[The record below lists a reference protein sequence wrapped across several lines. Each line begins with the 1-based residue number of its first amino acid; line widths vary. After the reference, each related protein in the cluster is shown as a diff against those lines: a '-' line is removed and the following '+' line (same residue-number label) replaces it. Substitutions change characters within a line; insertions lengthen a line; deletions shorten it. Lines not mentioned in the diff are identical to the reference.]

1 MHSVQGSRRNP
12 LDLRRPGRVFASIT
26 VTILVVDQ
34 IAKAAVR
41 GSLSEGQTIPL
52 LAGVLN
58 LTYVH
63 NVGAAFG
70 LFPGRQPVF
79 IATSCFVLFVI
90 AAFWRRAKPREWTV
104 VVALAMVSAGAL
116 GNLIDRALLGTVTDF
131 FEFAFIEFPVF
142 NVADMAILG
151 GVAVLALWIL
161 FPPTDETAPPAEDAG
176 RLQDEPVEA
185 VAPPSGT
192 PTETRAPS

>member
-1 MHSVQGSRRNP
+1 M
-12 LDLRRPGRVFASIT
+12 
-26 VTILVVDQ
+26 VDQ
-34 IAKAAVR
+34 IAKVVVR
-41 GSLSEGQTIPL
+41 ANLTEGQTIPL

-90 AAFWRRAKPREWTV
+90 AAFWRRAHPREALV

-116 GNLIDRALLGTVTDF
+116 GNLVDRAVLGQVTDF
-131 FEFAFIEFPVF
+131 FEFAFAEFPVF
-142 NVADMAILG
+142 NIADMGIVG

-161 FPPTDETAPPAEDAG
+161 FPADGQAEPSEDDVEPLPGVPADAALPPSDSPAETG
-176 RLQDEPVEA
+176 L
-185 VAPPSGT
+185 S
-192 PTETRAPS
+192 S